1 MVWADSF
8 PTDGSFPTGV
18 FPLHFD
24 VSEHVLKT
32 TTLLVALKSTTSLI
46 ETVSQNLITPVPK
59 VEFYISQ
66 PEEGGWLANIFVSLA
81 FGAAGTILVPVVD
94 QAFYDFFGVDLNAR
108 EITTQVTGFMKD
120 ATTKILKTPNVEIEQ
135 CLPDS
140 EFLDKI
146 ITSKSDLMR
155 QCQRDRDISGIGFT
169 PRHHFPISR
178 DQFGRHISPRRR
190 SKKVKKQY
198 LLDAYIV
205 APVLLERHE
214 KDSWTIEPIKG
225 GGNIKAKMHD
235 KSFSRGVLSQK
246 YALRAQ
252 GRPDAVTLLIEE
264 HIDKKTG
271 KASAQNRFI
280 KSVLKFNGVAL
291 RPMPT
296 QEDMTNITSFEGSQ
310 NLVDLFTADEWDYDD
325 D

>member
-1 MVWADSF
+1 MVRTDSF
-8 PTDGSFPTGV
+8 LIDGPFPTGV

-24 VSEHVLKT
+24 VPEHAIKT

-46 ETVSQNLITPVPK
+46 ETVSQDLITPVPRI
-59 VEFYISQ
+59 EFYILP
-66 PEEGGWLANIFVSLA
+66 PEEGGWLANILVSLA

-94 QAFYDFFGVDLNAR
+94 QAIYDFFGVDPDAR
-108 EITTQVTGFMKD
+108 EITSKVTGFMKD
-120 ATTKILKTPNVEIEQ
+120 ATTKILETPNVEIEQ

-140 EFLDKI
+140 DFLDKI

-155 QCQRDRDISGIGFT
+155 QCQKDRDISGIGFT
-169 PRHHFPISR
+169 PRHHFPIR
-178 DQFGRHISPRRR
+178 REQFDRHISQRRR

-205 APVLLERHE
+205 APVLLEHHE
-214 KDSWTIEPIKG
+214 KDSWTIEPIG
-225 GGNIKAKMHD
+225 GGRNIKAKMHD
-235 KSFSRGVLSQK
+235 KPFSRGVLSQQ
-246 YALRAQ
+246 YALRAH

-296 QEDMTNITSFEGSQ
+296 QEEMANVTVVEDSQ
-310 NLVDLFTADEWDYDD
+310 NFADLFADDGRGRGDG
-325 D
+325 